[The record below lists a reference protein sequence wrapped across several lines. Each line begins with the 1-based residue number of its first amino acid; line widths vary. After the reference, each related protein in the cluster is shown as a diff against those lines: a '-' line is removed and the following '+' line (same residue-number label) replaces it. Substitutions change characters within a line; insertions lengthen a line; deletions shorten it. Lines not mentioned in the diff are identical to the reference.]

1 MVIFST
7 SRGII
12 LTKKAMMRTEVSTMM
27 IMESMSLPQMMK
39 NLRTITMNSAVL
51 MKMKRRK
58 ILRRTTILMRRYTP
72 ILRMEIR
79 SRLTMIMLLMS
90 QLPPKASVESI
101 ASQPSNG

>member
-1 MVIFST
+1 
-7 SRGII
+7 
-12 LTKKAMMRTEVSTMM
+12 MM

-58 ILRRTTILMRRYTP
+58 ILRKTTILMRRYTP
-72 ILRMEIR
+72 ILKMEIR

-90 QLPPKASVESI
+90 QLPPKASVEST